1 MTCKNVLA
9 KINKTK
15 TSFSLISYAMN
26 GKSPT
31 DIGQFDLKI
40 KFLITSDRKK
50 NLHIRILK
58 KIVSF

>member
-26 GKSPT
+26 GKCPT

-50 NLHIRILK
+50 NLQHQDTK